1 MNCPDCDNDDTS
13 IQDTRTIED
22 GNAVRRRRECNSCQ
36 FRFTT
41 YERKNWNSL
50 RVQKRD
56 GTTEPYDQEK
66 IQRSI
71 EMAVEKRPVSA
82 DTIREV
88 TADVTREIQSQ
99 DTQLV
104 SSDKIGSAVADQL
117 LDLDEVAY
125 VRFVSVYE
133 GYSDPEDFREV
144 LDRVLTDTDT
154 STAEP
159 TTAAHE

>member
-1 MNCPDCDNDDTS
+1 
-13 IQDTRTIED
+13 
-22 GNAVRRRRECNSCQ
+22 
-36 FRFTT
+36 
-41 YERKNWNSL
+41 
-50 RVQKRD
+50 
-56 GTTEPYDQEK
+56 
-66 IQRSI
+66 
-71 EMAVEKRPVSA
+71 MAVEKRPVSA

-144 LDRVLTDTDT
+144 LDRVLPDTDT